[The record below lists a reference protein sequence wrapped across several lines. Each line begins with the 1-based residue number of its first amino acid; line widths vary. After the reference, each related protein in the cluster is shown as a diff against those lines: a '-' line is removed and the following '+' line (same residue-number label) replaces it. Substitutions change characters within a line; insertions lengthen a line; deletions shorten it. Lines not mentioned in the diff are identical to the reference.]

1 MEQYAVE
8 TVEMEKIVNK
18 DIILNVPGS
27 KSITNRALLLA
38 VIAGGKSTLTNVLFS
53 DDSRHFMECVK
64 ALGFEV
70 DVDEERREVQIAGN
84 ALGTLKRGGRIYVGS
99 AGTAARFLTAF
110 LGFAGGEYYLDAS
123 QQMKKR
129 PMAPLI
135 ESLRGLGVEI
145 NCTEKEGYFPFTVKS
160 FGVTKRE
167 VTVDIDGSSQ
177 FLSALLISCCLVGED
192 FTVHVKGSHGMA
204 YIDITTRMMEEFGVR
219 VVRRECGGKLSYFVP
234 GGQIYLGREY
244 AVEPDISAACYFYAM
259 AMLLGIR
266 VIVRGVRRDTLQGD
280 IRFLDLLNK
289 MGGTLE
295 ETGQGIVFA
304 GPGGGKFRG
313 IKADMGAFS
322 DQALTLAALAPFA
335 ATPTTITGIGHIRL
349 QECDRIAAIC
359 KELTKLGVCV
369 EELADGVCIY
379 PVEKIHGGIIDTY
392 DDHRVAMAFSLIGLR
407 VPGIVIDNPLCCK
420 KTFENYFDLFGSVC
434 RELNN

>member
-1 MEQYAVE
+1 M
-8 TVEMEKIVNK
+8 
-18 DIILNVPGS
+18 
-27 KSITNRALLLA
+27 
-38 VIAGGKSTLTNVLFS
+38 
-53 DDSRHFMECVK
+53 
-64 ALGFEV
+64 
-70 DVDEERREVQIAGN
+70 
-84 ALGTLKRGGRIYVGS
+84 
-99 AGTAARFLTAF
+99 
-110 LGFAGGEYYLDAS
+110 
-123 QQMKKR
+123 
-129 PMAPLI
+129 
-135 ESLRGLGVEI
+135 
-145 NCTEKEGYFPFTVKS
+145 
-160 FGVTKRE
+160 
-167 VTVDIDGSSQ
+167 
-177 FLSALLISCCLVGED
+177 
-192 FTVHVKGSHGMA
+192 
-204 YIDITTRMMEEFGVR
+204 
-219 VVRRECGGKLSYFVP
+219 
-234 GGQIYLGREY
+234 
-244 AVEPDISAACYFYAM
+244 
-259 AMLLGIR
+259 
-266 VIVRGVRRDTLQGD
+266 QGD

-379 PVEKIHGGIIDTY
+379 PAEKIHGGIIDTY